1 MILVRK
7 EEEMNILTDFIL
19 SPGFTAFTTVAGL
32 FGDAAAL
39 FIAAYALYLSAFS
52 QNIDHISSSF
62 HGSTFYGTVG
72 Q

>member
-39 FIAAYALYLSAFS
+39 FIAAYVQFVYMQL
-52 QNIDHISSSF
+52 N
-62 HGSTFYGTVG
+62 VK
-72 Q
+72 